1 MEPSLIV
8 QKYGGTS
15 VGSIERI
22 QAVAQRVAHT
32 VGRGHRVVVV
42 ASAMG
47 DETDRLVELA
57 EQILQGSPTTPAQLR
72 EWDMLLSTGEQV
84 SIALL
89 ALALQR
95 LGYPAVSLT
104 ATQVGIVTTR
114 DHGRARILH
123 IHTDRLWQHLERGE
137 VVVVAGFQ
145 GITSPAE
152 LEITTLGRGGSDT
165 TAVALAV
172 ALGAELCEIY
182 TDVPGIFTTDPRKV
196 PEARLLPEIT
206 ADEMLELASL
216 GAQVL
221 HPRSVEIARNY
232 GIKLRVRS
240 SLEPLQAGS
249 EGTLILSPPPR
260 PRPADSSIELG
271 RAVDTVELDRDQ
283 AKLVLVGVPDRPGI
297 AAQLF
302 QGIAAAGVNVDLI
315 LQSLQFSPLFA
326 SAEPNPVR
334 LGGTESWQQGSVLTQ
349 PTNDIAFTVS
359 RLQVAQAAAVAKQIG
374 QELKCAAVLVDE
386 AVAKVSIAG
395 VGMMGRPG
403 IAAEM
408 FRVLAEAG
416 INLQMIS
423 MSEIKVS
430 CVVADERAGEAAL
443 ALGEAFQVIPH
454 LHRVKAAPCG
464 DPLPSDHPV
473 RGVALDLKQ
482 SRLGLR
488 KVPDRPGT
496 AAHLFGG
503 LAAAGIIVDTIIQ
516 SQRGYHNGIPSTD
529 IAFTVPQDQARAA
542 EAVCRQVAEELQAA
556 GVETDHDIAKV
567 SIVGAGMET
576 YPGVAARLFKAL
588 ADAGINIEMIGTSEI
603 KVSCV
608 VRREQG
614 IRALQA
620 AHRAFALDRP

>member
-1 MEPSLIV
+1 MQAGLIV

-32 VGRGHRVVVV
+32 VEQGKRVVVV
-42 ASAMG
+42 VSAMG
-47 DETDRLVELA
+47 EETDRLVELG
-57 EQILQGSPTTPAQLR
+57 EQILQGSPTTPAQWR

-95 LGYPAVSLT
+95 LGYPALSLT
-104 ATQVGIVTTR
+104 AAQVGIVTTR

-145 GITSPAE
+145 GITSLTE

-182 TDVPGIFTTDPRKV
+182 TDVPGIFTADPRKV

-232 GIKLRVRS
+232 GVKLRVRS

-249 EGTLILSPPPR
+249 EGTLIVSPPARVRSP
-260 PRPADSSIELG
+260 DSSIELG
-271 RAVDTVELDRDQ
+271 RAVDTVELDGEQ

-302 QGIAAAGVNVDLI
+302 QEIAATGINVDLI
-315 LQSLQFSPLFA
+315 LQSLHL
-326 SAEPNPVR
+326 SAVE
-334 LGGTESWQQGSVLTQ
+334 GS

-359 RLQVAQAAAVAKQIG
+359 RAQAAQAAAVARKVG
-374 QELKCAAVLVDE
+374 QELGCREVLVDE

-430 CVVADERAGEAAL
+430 CVVAAERAGEAAL
-443 ALGEAFQVIPH
+443 ALGEAFQVIPQ
-454 LHRVKAAPCG
+454 LHRVKTAPCG
-464 DPLPSDHPV
+464 DPLLRNHPV

-496 AAHLFGG
+496 AAHLFGR
-503 LAAAGIIVDTIIQ
+503 LAEAGVIVDTIIQ
-516 SQRGYHNGIPSTD
+516 SQRSYHNGLPSND
-529 IAFTVPQDQARAA
+529 IAFTVPQEQARAA
-542 EAVCRQVAEELQAA
+542 EAVCWQVAEELQAA

-576 YPGVAARLFKAL
+576 YPGVAARFFAAL

-620 AHRAFALDRP
+620 VHRAFELDRP

>member
-1 MEPSLIV
+1 MQAGLIV

-32 VGRGHRVVVV
+32 VEQGKRVVVV
-42 ASAMG
+42 VSAMG
-47 DETDRLVELA
+47 EETDRLVELG
-57 EQILQGSPTTPAQLR
+57 EQILQGSPTTPAQWR

-95 LGYPAVSLT
+95 LGYPALSLT
-104 ATQVGIVTTR
+104 AAQVGIVTTR

-145 GITSPAE
+145 GITSLTE

-232 GIKLRVRS
+232 GVKLRVRS

-249 EGTLILSPPPR
+249 EGTLIVSPPARVRSP
-260 PRPADSSIELG
+260 DSSIELG
-271 RAVDTVELDRDQ
+271 RAVDTVELDGEQ

-302 QGIAAAGVNVDLI
+302 QEIAAAGINVDLI
-315 LQSLQFSPLFA
+315 LQSLHL
-326 SAEPNPVR
+326 SAAE
-334 LGGTESWQQGSVLTQ
+334 GS

-359 RLQVAQAAAVAKQIG
+359 RAQAAQAAAVARKVG
-374 QELKCAAVLVDE
+374 QELGCREVLVDE

-430 CVVADERAGEAAL
+430 CVVAAERAGEAAL
-443 ALGEAFQVIPH
+443 ALGEAFQVIPQ

-464 DPLPSDHPV
+464 DPLLRNHPV

-496 AAHLFGG
+496 AAHLFGR
-503 LAAAGIIVDTIIQ
+503 LADAGVIVDTIIQ
-516 SQRGYHNGIPSTD
+516 SQRSYHNGIPSND

-542 EAVCRQVAEELQAA
+542 EAVCCQVAEELQAA

-576 YPGVAARLFKAL
+576 YPGVAARFFAAL

-620 AHRAFALDRP
+620 VHRAFELDRP

>member
-1 MEPSLIV
+1 MQAGLIV

-32 VGRGHRVVVV
+32 VEQGKRVVVV
-42 ASAMG
+42 VSAMG
-47 DETDRLVELA
+47 EETDRLVELG
-57 EQILQGSPTTPAQLR
+57 EQILQGSPTTPAQWR

-95 LGYPAVSLT
+95 LGYPALSLT
-104 ATQVGIVTTR
+104 AAQVGIVTTR

-145 GITSPAE
+145 GITSLTE

-182 TDVPGIFTTDPRKV
+182 TDVPGIFTADPRKV

-232 GIKLRVRS
+232 GVKLRVRS

-249 EGTLILSPPPR
+249 EGTLIVSPPARVRSP
-260 PRPADSSIELG
+260 DSTIELG
-271 RAVDTVELDRDQ
+271 RAVDTVELDGEQ

-302 QGIAAAGVNVDLI
+302 QEIAAAGINVDLI
-315 LQSLQFSPLFA
+315 LQSLHL
-326 SAEPNPVR
+326 SAAE
-334 LGGTESWQQGSVLTQ
+334 GS

-359 RLQVAQAAAVAKQIG
+359 RAQAAQAAAVARKVG
-374 QELKCAAVLVDE
+374 QELGCREVLVDE

-430 CVVADERAGEAAL
+430 CVVAAERAGEAAL
-443 ALGEAFQVIPH
+443 ALGEAFQVIPQ

-464 DPLPSDHPV
+464 DPLLRNHPV

-496 AAHLFGG
+496 AAHLFGR
-503 LAAAGIIVDTIIQ
+503 LADAGVIVDTIIQ
-516 SQRGYHNGIPSTD
+516 SQRSYHNGLPSND

-542 EAVCRQVAEELQAA
+542 EAVCCQVAEELQAA

-576 YPGVAARLFKAL
+576 YPGVAARFFAAL

-620 AHRAFALDRP
+620 VHRAFELDRP

>member
-1 MEPSLIV
+1 MQAGLIV

-32 VGRGHRVVVV
+32 VEQGKRVVVV
-42 ASAMG
+42 VSAMG
-47 DETDRLVELA
+47 EETDRLVELG
-57 EQILQGSPTTPAQLR
+57 EQILQGSPTTPAQWR

-95 LGYPAVSLT
+95 LGYPALSLT
-104 ATQVGIVTTR
+104 AAQVGIVTTR

-145 GITSPAE
+145 GITSLTE

-182 TDVPGIFTTDPRKV
+182 TDVPGIFTADPRKV

-232 GIKLRVRS
+232 GVKLRVRS

-249 EGTLILSPPPR
+249 EGTLIVSPPARVRSP
-260 PRPADSSIELG
+260 DSSIELG
-271 RAVDTVELDRDQ
+271 RAVDTVELDGEQ

-302 QGIAAAGVNVDLI
+302 QEIAAAGINVDLI
-315 LQSLQFSPLFA
+315 LQSLHL
-326 SAEPNPVR
+326 SAAE
-334 LGGTESWQQGSVLTQ
+334 GS

-359 RLQVAQAAAVAKQIG
+359 RAQAAQAAAVARKVG
-374 QELKCAAVLVDE
+374 QELGCREVLVDE

-430 CVVADERAGEAAL
+430 CVVAAERAGEAAL
-443 ALGEAFQVIPH
+443 ALGEAFQVIPQ
-454 LHRVKAAPCG
+454 LHRVKAAPCR
-464 DPLPSDHPV
+464 DPLLRNHPV

-496 AAHLFGG
+496 AAHLFGR
-503 LAAAGIIVDTIIQ
+503 LADAGVIVDTIIQ
-516 SQRGYHNGIPSTD
+516 SQRSYHNGLPSND

-542 EAVCRQVAEELQAA
+542 EAVCCQVAEELQAA

-576 YPGVAARLFKAL
+576 YPGVAARFFAAL
-588 ADAGINIEMIGTSEI
+588 ADTGINIEMIGTSEI

-620 AHRAFALDRP
+620 VHRAFELDRP

>member
-1 MEPSLIV
+1 MQVGLIV

-32 VGRGHRVVVV
+32 VEQGKRVVVV
-42 ASAMG
+42 VSAMG
-47 DETDRLVELA
+47 EETDRLVELG
-57 EQILQGSPTTPAQLR
+57 EQILQGSPTTPAQWR

-95 LGYPAVSLT
+95 LGYPALSLT
-104 ATQVGIVTTR
+104 AAQVGIVTTR

-145 GITSPAE
+145 GITSLTE

-182 TDVPGIFTTDPRKV
+182 TDVPGIFTADPRKV

-232 GIKLRVRS
+232 GVKLRVRS

-249 EGTLILSPPPR
+249 EGTLIVSPPARVRSP
-260 PRPADSSIELG
+260 DSSIELG
-271 RAVDTVELDRDQ
+271 RAVDTVELDGEQ

-302 QGIAAAGVNVDLI
+302 QEIAAAGINVDLI
-315 LQSLQFSPLFA
+315 LQSLHL
-326 SAEPNPVR
+326 SAAE
-334 LGGTESWQQGSVLTQ
+334 GS

-359 RLQVAQAAAVAKQIG
+359 RAQAAQAAAVARKVG
-374 QELKCAAVLVDE
+374 QELGCREVLVDE

-430 CVVADERAGEAAL
+430 CVVAAERAGEAAL
-443 ALGEAFQVIPH
+443 ALGEAFQVIPQ

-464 DPLPSDHPV
+464 DPLLRNHPV

-496 AAHLFGG
+496 AAHLFGR
-503 LAAAGIIVDTIIQ
+503 LADAGVIVDTIIQ
-516 SQRGYHNGIPSTD
+516 SQRSYHNGLPSND

-542 EAVCRQVAEELQAA
+542 EAVCCQVAEELQAA

-576 YPGVAARLFKAL
+576 YPGVAARFFAAL

-620 AHRAFALDRP
+620 VHRAFELDRPL

>member
-1 MEPSLIV
+1 MQAGLIV

-32 VGRGHRVVVV
+32 VEQGKRVVVV
-42 ASAMG
+42 VSAMG
-47 DETDRLVELA
+47 EETDRLVELG
-57 EQILQGSPTTPAQLR
+57 EQILQGSPTTPAQWR

-95 LGYPAVSLT
+95 LGYPALSLT
-104 ATQVGIVTTR
+104 AAQVGIVTTR

-145 GITSPAE
+145 GITSLTE

-182 TDVPGIFTTDPRKV
+182 TDVPGIFTADPRKV

-232 GIKLRVRS
+232 GVKLRVRS

-249 EGTLILSPPPR
+249 EGTLIVSPPARVRSP
-260 PRPADSSIELG
+260 DSSIELG
-271 RAVDTVELDRDQ
+271 RAVDTVELDREQ

-302 QGIAAAGVNVDLI
+302 QEIAAAGINVDLI
-315 LQSLQFSPLFA
+315 LQSLHL
-326 SAEPNPVR
+326 SA
-334 LGGTESWQQGSVLTQ
+334 TEGS

-359 RLQVAQAAAVAKQIG
+359 RAQAAQAAAVARKVG
-374 QELKCAAVLVDE
+374 QELGCREVLVDE

-430 CVVADERAGEAAL
+430 CVVAAERAGEAAL
-443 ALGEAFQVIPH
+443 ALGEAFQVIPQ

-464 DPLPSDHPV
+464 DPLLRNHPV

-496 AAHLFGG
+496 AAHLFGR
-503 LAAAGIIVDTIIQ
+503 LADAGVIVDTIIQ
-516 SQRGYHNGIPSTD
+516 SQRSYHNGLPSND

-542 EAVCRQVAEELQAA
+542 EAVCCQVAEELQAA

-576 YPGVAARLFKAL
+576 YPGVAARFFAAL

-620 AHRAFALDRP
+620 VHRAFELDRP

>member
-1 MEPSLIV
+1 MQAGLIV

-32 VGRGHRVVVV
+32 VEQGKRVVVV
-42 ASAMG
+42 VSAMG
-47 DETDRLVELA
+47 EETDRLVELG
-57 EQILQGSPTTPAQLR
+57 EQILQGSPTTPAQWR

-95 LGYPAVSLT
+95 LGYPALSLT
-104 ATQVGIVTTR
+104 AAQVGIVTTR

-145 GITSPAE
+145 GITSLTE

-182 TDVPGIFTTDPRKV
+182 TDVPGIFTADPRKV

-232 GIKLRVRS
+232 GVKLRVRS

-249 EGTLILSPPPR
+249 EGTLIVSPPARVRSP
-260 PRPADSSIELG
+260 DSSIELG
-271 RAVDTVELDRDQ
+271 RAVDTVELDGEQ

-302 QGIAAAGVNVDLI
+302 QEIAAAGINVDLI
-315 LQSLQFSPLFA
+315 LQSLHL
-326 SAEPNPVR
+326 SAAE
-334 LGGTESWQQGSVLTQ
+334 GS

-359 RLQVAQAAAVAKQIG
+359 RAQAAQAAAVARKVG
-374 QELKCAAVLVDE
+374 QELGCREVLVDE

-430 CVVADERAGEAAL
+430 CVVAAERAGEAAL
-443 ALGEAFQVIPH
+443 ALGEAFQ
-454 LHRVKAAPCG
+454 G
-464 DPLPSDHPV
+464 S
-473 RGVALDLKQ
+473 
-482 SRLGLR
+482 GLS
-488 KVPDRPGT
+488 K
-496 AAHLFGG
+496 L
-503 LAAAGIIVDTIIQ
+503 
-516 SQRGYHNGIPSTD
+516 S
-529 IAFTVPQDQARAA
+529 TVPLNLTGPSLFWPPATGGSGGHWGRAW
-542 EAVCRQVAEELQAA
+542 
-556 GVETDHDIAKV
+556 
-567 SIVGAGMET
+567 
-576 YPGVAARLFKAL
+576 PGSPSWR
-588 ADAGINIEMIGTSEI
+588 G
-603 KVSCV
+603 
-608 VRREQG
+608 
-614 IRALQA
+614 
-620 AHRAFALDRP
+620 

>member
-1 MEPSLIV
+1 MQAGLIV

-32 VGRGHRVVVV
+32 VEQGKRVVVV
-42 ASAMG
+42 VSAMG
-47 DETDRLVELA
+47 EETDRLVELG
-57 EQILQGSPTTPAQLR
+57 EQILQGSPTTPAQWR

-95 LGYPAVSLT
+95 LGYPALSLT
-104 ATQVGIVTTR
+104 AAQVGIVTTR

-145 GITSPAE
+145 GITSLTE

-182 TDVPGIFTTDPRKV
+182 TDVPGIFTADPRKV

-232 GIKLRVRS
+232 GVKLRVRS

-249 EGTLILSPPPR
+249 EGTLIVSPPARVRSP
-260 PRPADSSIELG
+260 DSSIELG
-271 RAVDTVELDRDQ
+271 RAVDTVELDGEQ

-302 QGIAAAGVNVDLI
+302 QEIAAAGINVDLI
-315 LQSLQFSPLFA
+315 LQSLHL
-326 SAEPNPVR
+326 SAAE
-334 LGGTESWQQGSVLTQ
+334 GS

-359 RLQVAQAAAVAKQIG
+359 RAQAAQAAAVARKVG
-374 QELKCAAVLVDE
+374 QELGCREVLVDE

-430 CVVADERAGEAAL
+430 CVVAAERAGEAAL
-443 ALGEAFQVIPH
+443 ALGEAFQVIPQ

-464 DPLPSDHPV
+464 DPLLRNHPV

-496 AAHLFGG
+496 AAHLFGR
-503 LAAAGIIVDTIIQ
+503 LAEAGVIVDTIIQ
-516 SQRGYHNGIPSTD
+516 SQRSYHNGIPSND
-529 IAFTVPQDQARAA
+529 IAFTVPQEQARAA
-542 EAVCRQVAEELQAA
+542 EAVCWQVAEELQAA

-576 YPGVAARLFKAL
+576 YPGVAARFFAAL

-620 AHRAFALDRP
+620 VHRAFELDRP

>member
-1 MEPSLIV
+1 MERSLIV

-15 VGSIERI
+15 VGSVERI

-32 VGRGHRVVVV
+32 VKAGHRVVVV
-42 ASAMG
+42 VSAMG
-47 DETDRLVELA
+47 DETDRLVDLG

-84 SIALL
+84 SIALV

-95 LGYPAVSLT
+95 LGCPALSLT
-104 ATQVGIVTTR
+104 AAQVGIVTTR
-114 DHGRARILH
+114 DHSRARILH
-123 IHTDRLWQHLERGE
+123 IHTDRLWQHLEREE

-145 GITSPAE
+145 GITSLAE

-206 ADEMLELASL
+206 SDEMLELASL

-232 GIKLRVRS
+232 GVKLRVRS
-240 SLEPLQAGS
+240 SLEPLQAGC

-260 PRPADSSIELG
+260 PRAADSSIELG
-271 RAVDTVELDRDQ
+271 LAVDTVELDRDQ

-315 LQSLQFSPLFA
+315 LQSLQFTAAHA
-326 SAEPNPVR
+326 S
-334 LGGTESWQQGSVLTQ
+334 GTDSLPQGSVPQ

-359 RLQVAQAAAVAKQIG
+359 RSQVTEAAAVARRIG
-374 QELKCAAVLVDE
+374 QELQCAAVIVDE

-403 IAAEM
+403 IAAQM
-408 FRVLAEAG
+408 FQVLAEAG

-430 CVVADERAGEAAL
+430 CVVAAERAGDAAL
-443 ALGEAFQVIPH
+443 ALGESFQVIPH
-454 LHRVKAAPCG
+454 LHRAKMPAAPQ
-464 DPLPSDHPV
+464 DSHPV

-496 AAHLFGG
+496 AAHLFGR

-529 IAFTVPQDQARAA
+529 IAFTVPQDQAMAA

-556 GVETDHDIAKV
+556 GVDADHDIAKV
-567 SIVGAGMET
+567 SIVGAEMET
-576 YPGVAARLFKAL
+576 YPGVAARLFAAL
-588 ADAGINIEMIGTSEI
+588 AEAGINIEMIATSEI

-608 VRREQG
+608 VRRDRG
-614 IRALQA
+614 IPALQA
-620 AHRAFALDRP
+620 IHRAFRLDCP

>member
-1 MEPSLIV
+1 
-8 QKYGGTS
+8 
-15 VGSIERI
+15 
-22 QAVAQRVAHT
+22 
-32 VGRGHRVVVV
+32 
-42 ASAMG
+42 
-47 DETDRLVELA
+47 
-57 EQILQGSPTTPAQLR
+57 
-72 EWDMLLSTGEQV
+72 
-84 SIALL
+84 
-89 ALALQR
+89 
-95 LGYPAVSLT
+95 
-104 ATQVGIVTTR
+104 
-114 DHGRARILH
+114 
-123 IHTDRLWQHLERGE
+123 
-137 VVVVAGFQ
+137 
-145 GITSPAE
+145 
-152 LEITTLGRGGSDT
+152 
-165 TAVALAV
+165 
-172 ALGAELCEIY
+172 
-182 TDVPGIFTTDPRKV
+182 
-196 PEARLLPEIT
+196 LLPEIT

-232 GIKLRVRS
+232 GVKLRVRS

-249 EGTLILSPPPR
+249 EGTLIVSPPARVRSP
-260 PRPADSSIELG
+260 DSSIELG
-271 RAVDTVELDRDQ
+271 RAVDTVELDGEQ

-302 QGIAAAGVNVDLI
+302 QEIAAAGINVDLI
-315 LQSLQFSPLFA
+315 LQSLHL
-326 SAEPNPVR
+326 SAAE
-334 LGGTESWQQGSVLTQ
+334 GS

-359 RLQVAQAAAVAKQIG
+359 RAQAAQAAAVARKVG
-374 QELKCAAVLVDE
+374 QELGCREVLVDE

-430 CVVADERAGEAAL
+430 CVVAAERAGEAAL
-443 ALGEAFQVIPH
+443 ALGEAFQVIPQ

-464 DPLPSDHPV
+464 DPLLRNHPV

-496 AAHLFGG
+496 AAHLFGR
-503 LAAAGIIVDTIIQ
+503 LADAGVIVDTIIQ
-516 SQRGYHNGIPSTD
+516 SQRSYHNGLPSND

-542 EAVCRQVAEELQAA
+542 EAVCCQVAEELQAA

-576 YPGVAARLFKAL
+576 YPGVAARFFAAL

-620 AHRAFALDRP
+620 VHRAFELDRPL

>member
-1 MEPSLIV
+1 MQAGLIV

-32 VGRGHRVVVV
+32 VDRGQRVVVV
-42 ASAMG
+42 VSAMG
-47 DETDRLVELA
+47 DETDRLVELG
-57 EQILQGSPTTPAQLR
+57 EQILQGSPTTPAQWR

-104 ATQVGIVTTR
+104 AAQVGIVTTR

-232 GIKLRVRS
+232 GVKLRVRS

-249 EGTLILSPPPR
+249 EGTLILAPPPR

-271 RAVDTVELDRDQ
+271 QAVDTVELDRDQ

-302 QGIAAAGVNVDLI
+302 QEIAAAGINVDLI
-315 LQSLQFSPLFA
+315 LQSLHLSAAEGSPI
-326 SAEPNPVR
+326 
-334 LGGTESWQQGSVLTQ
+334 
-349 PTNDIAFTVS
+349 NDIAFTVS
-359 RLQVAQAAAVAKQIG
+359 RPQAAQAAAVARQVG
-374 QELKCAAVLVDE
+374 QELGCREVIVDE

-403 IAAEM
+403 IAAQM
-408 FRVLAEAG
+408 FQVLAEAG

-464 DPLPSDHPV
+464 DPRPSDHPV

-496 AAHLFGG
+496 AAHLFGR

-614 IRALQA
+614 VRALQA
-620 AHRAFALDRP
+620 AHRAFGLDRP

>member
-1 MEPSLIV
+1 MQAGLIV

-32 VGRGHRVVVV
+32 VEQGKRVVVV
-42 ASAMG
+42 VSAMG
-47 DETDRLVELA
+47 EETDRLVELG
-57 EQILQGSPTTPAQLR
+57 EQILQGSPTTPAQWR

-95 LGYPAVSLT
+95 LGYPALSLT
-104 ATQVGIVTTR
+104 AAQVGIVTTR

-145 GITSPAE
+145 GITSLTE

-232 GIKLRVRS
+232 GVKLRVRS

-249 EGTLILSPPPR
+249 EGTLIVSPPARVRSP
-260 PRPADSSIELG
+260 DSSIELG
-271 RAVDTVELDRDQ
+271 RAVDTVELDGEQ

-302 QGIAAAGVNVDLI
+302 QEIAAAGINVDLI
-315 LQSLQFSPLFA
+315 LQSLHL
-326 SAEPNPVR
+326 SAAE
-334 LGGTESWQQGSVLTQ
+334 GS

-359 RLQVAQAAAVAKQIG
+359 RAQAAQAAAVARKVG
-374 QELKCAAVLVDE
+374 QELGCREVLVDE

-430 CVVADERAGEAAL
+430 CVVAAERAGEAAL
-443 ALGEAFQVIPH
+443 ALGEAFQVIPQ

-464 DPLPSDHPV
+464 DPLLRNHPV

-496 AAHLFGG
+496 AAHLFGR
-503 LAAAGIIVDTIIQ
+503 LADAGVIVDTIIQ
-516 SQRGYHNGIPSTD
+516 SQRSYHNGLPSND

-542 EAVCRQVAEELQAA
+542 EAVCCQVAEELQAA

-576 YPGVAARLFKAL
+576 YPGVAARFFAAL

-620 AHRAFALDRP
+620 VHRAFELDRP

>member
-1 MEPSLIV
+1 MQAGLIV

-32 VGRGHRVVVV
+32 VEQGKRVVVV
-42 ASAMG
+42 VSAMG
-47 DETDRLVELA
+47 EETDRLVELG
-57 EQILQGSPTTPAQLR
+57 EQILQGSPTTPAQWR

-95 LGYPAVSLT
+95 LGYPALSLT
-104 ATQVGIVTTR
+104 AAQVGIVTTR

-145 GITSPAE
+145 GITSLAE

-182 TDVPGIFTTDPRKV
+182 TDVPGIFTADPRKV

-232 GIKLRVRS
+232 GVKLRVRS

-249 EGTLILSPPPR
+249 EGTLIVSPPARVRSP
-260 PRPADSSIELG
+260 DSSIELG
-271 RAVDTVELDRDQ
+271 RAVDTVELDGEQ

-302 QGIAAAGVNVDLI
+302 QEIAAAGINVDLI
-315 LQSLQFSPLFA
+315 LQSLHL
-326 SAEPNPVR
+326 SAVE
-334 LGGTESWQQGSVLTQ
+334 GS

-359 RLQVAQAAAVAKQIG
+359 RAQAAQAAAVARKVG
-374 QELKCAAVLVDE
+374 QELGCREVLVDE

-430 CVVADERAGEAAL
+430 CVVAAERAGEAAL
-443 ALGEAFQVIPH
+443 ALGEAFQVIPQ

-464 DPLPSDHPV
+464 DPLLRNHPV

-496 AAHLFGG
+496 AAHLFGR
-503 LAAAGIIVDTIIQ
+503 LAEAGVIVDTIIQ
-516 SQRGYHNGIPSTD
+516 SQRSYHNGLPSND
-529 IAFTVPQDQARAA
+529 IAFTVPQEQARAA
-542 EAVCRQVAEELQAA
+542 EAVCWQVAEELQAA

-576 YPGVAARLFKAL
+576 YPGVAARFFAAL

-620 AHRAFALDRP
+620 VHRAFELDRP

>member
-1 MEPSLIV
+1 MERSLIV

-15 VGSIERI
+15 VGSVERI

-32 VGRGHRVVVV
+32 VERGHRVVVV
-42 ASAMG
+42 VSAMG
-47 DETDRLVELA
+47 DETDRLVDLG

-84 SIALL
+84 SIALV

-95 LGYPAVSLT
+95 LGCPALSMT
-104 ATQVGIVTTR
+104 AAQVGIVTTR
-114 DHGRARILH
+114 DHSRARILH

-145 GITSPAE
+145 GITSLAE

-206 ADEMLELASL
+206 SDEMLELASL

-232 GIKLRVRS
+232 GVKLRVRS

-260 PRPADSSIELG
+260 PRVADSSIELG
-271 RAVDTVELDRDQ
+271 LAVDTVELDRDQ

-315 LQSLQFSPLFA
+315 LQSLQFTAAPA
-326 SAEPNPVR
+326 
-334 LGGTESWQQGSVLTQ
+334 GGTESLPQ

-359 RLQVAQAAAVAKQIG
+359 RSQVAEAAAVARQIG
-374 QELKCAAVLVDE
+374 QELKCAAVIVDE

-403 IAAEM
+403 IAAHM
-408 FRVLAEAG
+408 FQVLAEAG

-423 MSEIKVS
+423 MSEIRVS
-430 CVVADERAGEAAL
+430 CVVAAERAGDAAL
-443 ALGEAFQVIPH
+443 ALGESFQVIPH
-454 LHRVKAAPCG
+454 LHRAKMLTAPQ
-464 DPLPSDHPV
+464 DSHPV

-482 SRLGLR
+482 SRLGIR

-496 AAHLFGG
+496 AAHLFGR

-529 IAFTVPQDQARAA
+529 IAFTVPQDQAMAA
-542 EAVCRQVAEELQAA
+542 EAICRQVAEELQAA
-556 GVETDHDIAKV
+556 GVDADHDIAKV
-567 SIVGAGMET
+567 SIVGADMET
-576 YPGVAARLFKAL
+576 YPGVAARLFTAL
-588 ADAGINIEMIGTSEI
+588 AEAGINIEMIATSEI

-608 VRREQG
+608 VRRDRG
-614 IRALQA
+614 IPALQA
-620 AHRAFALDRP
+620 IHRAFRLDCP

>member
-1 MEPSLIV
+1 MKPSLIV

-22 QAVAQRVAHT
+22 RTVAKRVAHT
-32 VGRGHRVVVV
+32 VEQGHRVVVV
-42 ASAMG
+42 VSAMG
-47 DETDRLVELA
+47 DQTDRLVELA
-57 EQILQGSPTTPAQLR
+57 EQILAGSPTTPSQQR

-89 ALALQR
+89 ALALQQ
-95 LGYPAVSLT
+95 LGCPALSMT
-104 ATQVGIVTTR
+104 AAQVGILTTR
-114 DHGRARILH
+114 DHTRARILE
-123 IHTDRLWQHLERGE
+123 IHTERLQHHLERGE

-145 GITSPAE
+145 GVTSPTE

-172 ALGAELCEIY
+172 ALQAQLCEIY

-206 ADEMLELASL
+206 SAEMLELASL

-232 GIKLRVRS
+232 GVNLRVRS
-240 SLEPLQAGS
+240 SLQPFQGEEANL
-249 EGTLILSPPPR
+249 GTLIVSPPPR
-260 PRPADSSIELG
+260 SGVRSGGMEMGL
-271 RAVDTVELDRDQ
+271 AVDTVQLDRDQ

-302 QGIAAAGVNVDLI
+302 QGIAAAAVNVDLI
-315 LQSLQFSPLFA
+315 LQSLQFSPEDA
-326 SAEPNPVR
+326 S
-334 LGGTESWQQGSVLTQ
+334 LSTQ

-359 RLQVAQAAAVAKQIG
+359 RSQVREAAAVAQRIG
-374 QELKCAAVLVDE
+374 QELGCEAVMVDE

-395 VGMMGRPG
+395 VGMIGRPG
-403 IAAEM
+403 IAAQM
-408 FRVLAEAG
+408 FQVLAEAG

-423 MSEIKVS
+423 MSEMKVS
-430 CVVADERAGEAAL
+430 CVVAAERASDAAL
-443 ALGEAFQVIPH
+443 ALGESFQVIPH
-454 LHRVKAAPCG
+454 LHRGELLSAG
-464 DPLPSDHPV
+464 DPGTLQDPPSHSQPV
-473 RGVALDLKQ
+473 RGIALDLKQ
-482 SRLGLR
+482 SRLGIR

-496 AAHLFGG
+496 AAYLFGQ

-516 SQRGYHNGIPSTD
+516 SQRGYHNGIPSND
-529 IAFTVPQDQARAA
+529 IAFTVPQDQAGAA
-542 EAVCRQVAEELQAA
+542 EAVCQQVARDLQAS
-556 GVETDHDIAKV
+556 GVDIDHEIAKV
-567 SIVGAGMET
+567 SIVGAEMEAH
-576 YPGVAARLFKAL
+576 PGVAAHLFATL
-588 ADAGINIEMIGTSEI
+588 AAAGINIEMIATSEI

-614 IRALQA
+614 ILALQA
-620 AHRAFALDRP
+620 IHRAFELDKP

>member
-1 MEPSLIV
+1 MQAGLIV

-32 VGRGHRVVVV
+32 VEQGKRVVVV
-42 ASAMG
+42 VSAMG
-47 DETDRLVELA
+47 EETDRLVELG
-57 EQILQGSPTTPAQLR
+57 EQILQGSPTTPAQWR

-95 LGYPAVSLT
+95 LGYPALSLT
-104 ATQVGIVTTR
+104 AAQVGIVTTR

-145 GITSPAE
+145 GITSLTE

-182 TDVPGIFTTDPRKV
+182 TDVPGIFTADPRKV

-232 GIKLRVRS
+232 GVKLRVRS

-249 EGTLILSPPPR
+249 EGTLIVSPPARVRSP
-260 PRPADSSIELG
+260 DSSIELG
-271 RAVDTVELDRDQ
+271 RAVDTVELDGEQ

-302 QGIAAAGVNVDLI
+302 QEIAAAGINVDLI
-315 LQSLQFSPLFA
+315 LQSLHL
-326 SAEPNPVR
+326 SAAE
-334 LGGTESWQQGSVLTQ
+334 GS

-359 RLQVAQAAAVAKQIG
+359 RAQAAQAAAVACKVG
-374 QELKCAAVLVDE
+374 QELGCREVLVDE

-430 CVVADERAGEAAL
+430 CVVAAERAGEAAL
-443 ALGEAFQVIPH
+443 ALGEAFQVIPQ

-464 DPLPSDHPV
+464 DPLLRNHPV

-496 AAHLFGG
+496 AAHLFGR
-503 LAAAGIIVDTIIQ
+503 LAEAGVIVDTIIQ
-516 SQRGYHNGIPSTD
+516 SQRSYHNGIPSND
-529 IAFTVPQDQARAA
+529 IAFTVPQEQARAA
-542 EAVCRQVAEELQAA
+542 EAVCWQVAEELQAA

-576 YPGVAARLFKAL
+576 YPGVAARFFAAL

-620 AHRAFALDRP
+620 VHRAFELDRP

>member
-1 MEPSLIV
+1 MQAGLIV

-32 VGRGHRVVVV
+32 VEQGKRVVVV
-42 ASAMG
+42 VSAMG
-47 DETDRLVELA
+47 EETDRLVELG
-57 EQILQGSPTTPAQLR
+57 EQILQGSPTTPAQWR

-95 LGYPAVSLT
+95 LGYPALSLT
-104 ATQVGIVTTR
+104 AAQVGIVTTR

-145 GITSPAE
+145 GITSLTE

-232 GIKLRVRS
+232 GVKLRVRS

-249 EGTLILSPPPR
+249 EGTLIVSPPARVRSP
-260 PRPADSSIELG
+260 DSSIELG
-271 RAVDTVELDRDQ
+271 RAVDTVELDGEQ

-302 QGIAAAGVNVDLI
+302 QEIAAAGINVDLI
-315 LQSLQFSPLFA
+315 LQSLHL
-326 SAEPNPVR
+326 SAAE
-334 LGGTESWQQGSVLTQ
+334 GS

-359 RLQVAQAAAVAKQIG
+359 RAQAAQAAAVARKVG
-374 QELKCAAVLVDE
+374 QELGCREVLVDE

-430 CVVADERAGEAAL
+430 CVVAAERAGEAAL
-443 ALGEAFQVIPH
+443 ALGEAFQVIPQ

-464 DPLPSDHPV
+464 DSLLRNHPV

-496 AAHLFGG
+496 AAHLFGR
-503 LAAAGIIVDTIIQ
+503 LAEAGVIVDTIIQ
-516 SQRGYHNGIPSTD
+516 SQRSYHNGIPSND
-529 IAFTVPQDQARAA
+529 IAFTVPQEQARAA
-542 EAVCRQVAEELQAA
+542 EAVCWQVAEELQAA

-576 YPGVAARLFKAL
+576 YPGVAARFFAAL

-620 AHRAFALDRP
+620 VHRAFELDRP

>member
-1 MEPSLIV
+1 MQAGLIV

-32 VGRGHRVVVV
+32 VEQGKRVVVV
-42 ASAMG
+42 VSAMG
-47 DETDRLVELA
+47 EETDRLVELG
-57 EQILQGSPTTPAQLR
+57 EQILQGSPTTPAQWR

-95 LGYPAVSLT
+95 LGYPALSLT
-104 ATQVGIVTTR
+104 AAQVGIVTTR

-145 GITSPAE
+145 GITSLTE

-232 GIKLRVRS
+232 GVKLRVRS

-249 EGTLILSPPPR
+249 EGTLIVSPPARVRSP
-260 PRPADSSIELG
+260 DSSIELG
-271 RAVDTVELDRDQ
+271 RAVDTVELDGEQ

-302 QGIAAAGVNVDLI
+302 QEIAAAGINVDLI
-315 LQSLQFSPLFA
+315 LQSLHL
-326 SAEPNPVR
+326 SAVE
-334 LGGTESWQQGSVLTQ
+334 GS

-359 RLQVAQAAAVAKQIG
+359 RAQAAQAAAVARKVG
-374 QELKCAAVLVDE
+374 QELGCREVLVDE

-430 CVVADERAGEAAL
+430 CVVAAERAGEAAL
-443 ALGEAFQVIPH
+443 ALGEAFQVIPQ
-454 LHRVKAAPCG
+454 LHRVKAAPCR
-464 DPLPSDHPV
+464 DPLLRNHPV

-496 AAHLFGG
+496 AAHLFGR
-503 LAAAGIIVDTIIQ
+503 LADAGVIVDTIIQ
-516 SQRGYHNGIPSTD
+516 SQRSYHNGLPSND

-542 EAVCRQVAEELQAA
+542 EAVCCQVAEELQAA

-576 YPGVAARLFKAL
+576 YPGVAARFFAAL

-620 AHRAFALDRP
+620 VHRAFELDRP

>member
-1 MEPSLIV
+1 MQAGLIV

-32 VGRGHRVVVV
+32 VEQGKRVVVV
-42 ASAMG
+42 VSAMG
-47 DETDRLVELA
+47 EETDRLVELG
-57 EQILQGSPTTPAQLR
+57 EQILQGSPTTPAQWR

-95 LGYPAVSLT
+95 LGYPALSLT
-104 ATQVGIVTTR
+104 AAQVGIVTTR

-145 GITSPAE
+145 GITSLTE

-182 TDVPGIFTTDPRKV
+182 TDVPGIFTADPRKV

-232 GIKLRVRS
+232 GVKLRVRS

-249 EGTLILSPPPR
+249 EGTLIVSPPARVRSP
-260 PRPADSSIELG
+260 DSSIELG
-271 RAVDTVELDRDQ
+271 RAVDTVELDGEQ

-302 QGIAAAGVNVDLI
+302 QEIAAAGINVDLI
-315 LQSLQFSPLFA
+315 LQSLHL
-326 SAEPNPVR
+326 SAAE
-334 LGGTESWQQGSVLTQ
+334 GS

-359 RLQVAQAAAVAKQIG
+359 RAQAAQAAAVARKVG
-374 QELKCAAVLVDE
+374 QELGCREVLVDE

-430 CVVADERAGEAAL
+430 CVVAAERAGEAAL
-443 ALGEAFQVIPH
+443 ALGEAFQVIPQ

-464 DPLPSDHPV
+464 DPLLRNHPV

-496 AAHLFGG
+496 AAHLFGR
-503 LAAAGIIVDTIIQ
+503 LADAGVIVDTIIQ
-516 SQRGYHNGIPSTD
+516 SQRSYHNGLPSND

-542 EAVCRQVAEELQAA
+542 EAVCCQVAEELQAA

-576 YPGVAARLFKAL
+576 YPGVAARFFAAL

-620 AHRAFALDRP
+620 VHRAFELDRP

>member
-1 MEPSLIV
+1 MQAGLIV

-32 VGRGHRVVVV
+32 VEQGKRVVVV
-42 ASAMG
+42 VSAMG
-47 DETDRLVELA
+47 EETDRLVELG
-57 EQILQGSPTTPAQLR
+57 EQILQGSPTTPAQWR

-95 LGYPAVSLT
+95 LGYPALSLT
-104 ATQVGIVTTR
+104 AAQVGIVTTR

-145 GITSPAE
+145 GITSLTE

-182 TDVPGIFTTDPRKV
+182 TDVPGIFTADPRKV

-232 GIKLRVRS
+232 GVKLRVRS

-249 EGTLILSPPPR
+249 EGTLIVSPPARVRSP
-260 PRPADSSIELG
+260 DSSIELG
-271 RAVDTVELDRDQ
+271 RAVDTVELDGEQ

-302 QGIAAAGVNVDLI
+302 QEIAAAGINVDLI
-315 LQSLQFSPLFA
+315 LQSLHL
-326 SAEPNPVR
+326 SA
-334 LGGTESWQQGSVLTQ
+334 TEGS

-359 RLQVAQAAAVAKQIG
+359 RAQAAQAAAVARKVG
-374 QELKCAAVLVDE
+374 QELGCREVLVDE

-430 CVVADERAGEAAL
+430 CVVAAERAGEAAL
-443 ALGEAFQVIPH
+443 ALGEAFQVIPQ

-464 DPLPSDHPV
+464 DPLLRNHPV

-496 AAHLFGG
+496 AAHLFGR
-503 LAAAGIIVDTIIQ
+503 LADAGVIVDTIIQ
-516 SQRGYHNGIPSTD
+516 SQRSYHNGLPSND

-542 EAVCRQVAEELQAA
+542 EAVCCQVAEELQAA

-576 YPGVAARLFKAL
+576 YPGVAARFFAAL

-620 AHRAFALDRP
+620 VHRAFELDRP

>member
-1 MEPSLIV
+1 MQAGLIV

-32 VGRGHRVVVV
+32 VEQGKRVVVV
-42 ASAMG
+42 VSAMG
-47 DETDRLVELA
+47 EETDRLVELG
-57 EQILQGSPTTPAQLR
+57 EQILQGSPTTPAQWR

-95 LGYPAVSLT
+95 LGYPALSLT
-104 ATQVGIVTTR
+104 AAQVGIVTTR

-145 GITSPAE
+145 GITSLTE

-182 TDVPGIFTTDPRKV
+182 TDVPGIFTADPRKV

-232 GIKLRVRS
+232 GVKLRVRS

-249 EGTLILSPPPR
+249 EGTLMVSPPARVRSP
-260 PRPADSSIELG
+260 DSSIELG
-271 RAVDTVELDRDQ
+271 RAVDTVELDGEQ

-302 QGIAAAGVNVDLI
+302 QEIAAAGINVDLI
-315 LQSLQFSPLFA
+315 LQSLHL
-326 SAEPNPVR
+326 SAAE
-334 LGGTESWQQGSVLTQ
+334 GS

-359 RLQVAQAAAVAKQIG
+359 RAQAAQAAAVARKVG
-374 QELKCAAVLVDE
+374 QELGCREVLVDE

-430 CVVADERAGEAAL
+430 CVVAAERAGEAAL
-443 ALGEAFQVIPH
+443 ALGEAFQVIPQ

-464 DPLPSDHPV
+464 DPLLRNHPV

-496 AAHLFGG
+496 AAHLFGR
-503 LAAAGIIVDTIIQ
+503 LADAGVIVDTIIQ
-516 SQRGYHNGIPSTD
+516 SQRSYHNGLPSND
-529 IAFTVPQDQARAA
+529 LAFTVPQDQARAA
-542 EAVCRQVAEELQAA
+542 EAVCCQVAEELQAA

-576 YPGVAARLFKAL
+576 YPGVAARFFAAL

-620 AHRAFALDRP
+620 VHRAFELDQP

>member
-1 MEPSLIV
+1 MQAGLIV

-32 VGRGHRVVVV
+32 VEQGKRVVVV
-42 ASAMG
+42 VSAMG
-47 DETDRLVELA
+47 EETDRLVELG
-57 EQILQGSPTTPAQLR
+57 EQILQGSPTTPAQWR

-95 LGYPAVSLT
+95 LGYPALSLT
-104 ATQVGIVTTR
+104 AAQVGIVTTR

-145 GITSPAE
+145 GITSLTE

-232 GIKLRVRS
+232 GVKLRVRS

-249 EGTLILSPPPR
+249 EGTLIVSPPARVRSP
-260 PRPADSSIELG
+260 DSSIELG
-271 RAVDTVELDRDQ
+271 RAVDTVELDGEQ

-302 QGIAAAGVNVDLI
+302 QEIAAAGINVDLI
-315 LQSLQFSPLFA
+315 LQSLHL
-326 SAEPNPVR
+326 SAAE
-334 LGGTESWQQGSVLTQ
+334 GS

-359 RLQVAQAAAVAKQIG
+359 RAQAAQAAAVARKVG
-374 QELKCAAVLVDE
+374 QELGCREVLVDE

-430 CVVADERAGEAAL
+430 CVVAAERAGEAAL
-443 ALGEAFQVIPH
+443 ALGEAFQVIPQ

-464 DPLPSDHPV
+464 DSLLRNHPV

-496 AAHLFGG
+496 AAHLFGR
-503 LAAAGIIVDTIIQ
+503 LADAGVIVDTIIQ
-516 SQRGYHNGIPSTD
+516 SQRSYHNGIPSND
-529 IAFTVPQDQARAA
+529 IAFTVPQEQARAA
-542 EAVCRQVAEELQAA
+542 EAVCWQVAEELQAA

-576 YPGVAARLFKAL
+576 YPGVAARFFAAL

-620 AHRAFALDRP
+620 VHRAFELDRP

>member
-1 MEPSLIV
+1 MQAGLIV

-32 VGRGHRVVVV
+32 VEQGKRVVVV
-42 ASAMG
+42 VSAMG
-47 DETDRLVELA
+47 EETDRLVELG
-57 EQILQGSPTTPAQLR
+57 EQILQGSPTTPAQWR

-95 LGYPAVSLT
+95 LGYPALSLT
-104 ATQVGIVTTR
+104 AAQVGIVTTR

-145 GITSPAE
+145 GITSLAE

-232 GIKLRVRS
+232 GVKLRVRS

-249 EGTLILSPPPR
+249 EGTLIVSPPARVRSP
-260 PRPADSSIELG
+260 DSSIELG
-271 RAVDTVELDRDQ
+271 RAVDTVELDGEQ

-302 QGIAAAGVNVDLI
+302 QEIAAAGINVDLI
-315 LQSLQFSPLFA
+315 LQSLHL
-326 SAEPNPVR
+326 SAVE
-334 LGGTESWQQGSVLTQ
+334 GS

-359 RLQVAQAAAVAKQIG
+359 RAQAAQAAAVARKVG
-374 QELKCAAVLVDE
+374 QELGCREVLVDE

-430 CVVADERAGEAAL
+430 CVVAAERAGEAAL
-443 ALGEAFQVIPH
+443 ALGEAFQVIPQ
-454 LHRVKAAPCG
+454 LHRVKTAPCG
-464 DPLPSDHPV
+464 DPLLRHHPV

-496 AAHLFGG
+496 AAHLFGR
-503 LAAAGIIVDTIIQ
+503 LAEAGVIVDTIIQ
-516 SQRGYHNGIPSTD
+516 SQRSYHNGLPSND
-529 IAFTVPQDQARAA
+529 IAFTVPQEQARAA
-542 EAVCRQVAEELQAA
+542 EAVCWQVAEELQAA

-576 YPGVAARLFKAL
+576 YPGVAARFFAAL

-620 AHRAFALDRP
+620 VHRAFELDRP

>member
-1 MEPSLIV
+1 MQAGLIV

-32 VGRGHRVVVV
+32 VEQGKRVVVV
-42 ASAMG
+42 VSAMG
-47 DETDRLVELA
+47 EETDRLVELG
-57 EQILQGSPTTPAQLR
+57 EQILQGSPTTPAQWR

-95 LGYPAVSLT
+95 LGYPALSLT
-104 ATQVGIVTTR
+104 AAQVGIVTTR

-145 GITSPAE
+145 GITSLTE
-152 LEITTLGRGGSDT
+152 LKITTLGRGGSDT

-182 TDVPGIFTTDPRKV
+182 TDVPGIFTADPRKV

-232 GIKLRVRS
+232 GVKLRVRS

-249 EGTLILSPPPR
+249 EGTLIVSPPARVRSP
-260 PRPADSSIELG
+260 DSSIELG
-271 RAVDTVELDRDQ
+271 RAVDTVELDGEQ

-302 QGIAAAGVNVDLI
+302 QEIAAAGINVDLI
-315 LQSLQFSPLFA
+315 LQSLHL
-326 SAEPNPVR
+326 SAAE
-334 LGGTESWQQGSVLTQ
+334 GS

-359 RLQVAQAAAVAKQIG
+359 RAQAAQAAAVARKVG
-374 QELKCAAVLVDE
+374 QELGCREVLVDE

-430 CVVADERAGEAAL
+430 CVVAAERAGEAAL
-443 ALGEAFQVIPH
+443 ALGEAFQVIPQ

-464 DPLPSDHPV
+464 DPLLRNHPV

-496 AAHLFGG
+496 AAHLFGR
-503 LAAAGIIVDTIIQ
+503 LAEAGVIVDTIIQ
-516 SQRGYHNGIPSTD
+516 SQRSYHNGLPSND

-542 EAVCRQVAEELQAA
+542 EAVCCQVAEELQAA

-576 YPGVAARLFKAL
+576 YPGVAARFFAAL

-620 AHRAFALDRP
+620 VHRAFELDRPL

>member
-1 MEPSLIV
+1 MQAGLIV

-32 VGRGHRVVVV
+32 VEQGKRVVVV
-42 ASAMG
+42 VSAMG
-47 DETDRLVELA
+47 EETDRLVELG
-57 EQILQGSPTTPAQLR
+57 EQILQGSPTTPAQWR

-95 LGYPAVSLT
+95 LGYPALSLT
-104 ATQVGIVTTR
+104 AAQVGIVTTR

-145 GITSPAE
+145 GITSLTE

-182 TDVPGIFTTDPRKV
+182 TDVPGIFTADPRKV

-232 GIKLRVRS
+232 GVKLRVRS

-249 EGTLILSPPPR
+249 EGTLIVSPPARVRSP
-260 PRPADSSIELG
+260 DSSIELG
-271 RAVDTVELDRDQ
+271 RAVDTVELDGEQ

-302 QGIAAAGVNVDLI
+302 QEIAAAGINVDLI
-315 LQSLQFSPLFA
+315 LQSLHL
-326 SAEPNPVR
+326 SAAE
-334 LGGTESWQQGSVLTQ
+334 GS

-359 RLQVAQAAAVAKQIG
+359 RAQAAQAAAVARKVG
-374 QELKCAAVLVDE
+374 QELGCREVLVDE

-430 CVVADERAGEAAL
+430 CVVAAERAGEAAL
-443 ALGEAFQVIPH
+443 ALGEAFQVIPQ

-464 DPLPSDHPV
+464 DSLLRNHPV

-496 AAHLFGG
+496 AAHLFGR
-503 LAAAGIIVDTIIQ
+503 LAEAGVIVDTIIQ
-516 SQRGYHNGIPSTD
+516 SQRSYHNGIPSND
-529 IAFTVPQDQARAA
+529 IAFTVPQEQARAA
-542 EAVCRQVAEELQAA
+542 EAVCWQVAEELQAA

-576 YPGVAARLFKAL
+576 YPGVAARFFAAL

-620 AHRAFALDRP
+620 VHRAFELDRP

>member
-1 MEPSLIV
+1 MQAGLIV

-32 VGRGHRVVVV
+32 VEQGKRVVVV
-42 ASAMG
+42 VSAMG
-47 DETDRLVELA
+47 EETDRLVELG
-57 EQILQGSPTTPAQLR
+57 EQILQGSPTTPAQWR

-95 LGYPAVSLT
+95 LGYPALSLT
-104 ATQVGIVTTR
+104 AAQVGIVTTR

-145 GITSPAE
+145 GITSLTE

-182 TDVPGIFTTDPRKV
+182 TDVPGIFTADPRKV

-232 GIKLRVRS
+232 GVKLRVRS

-249 EGTLILSPPPR
+249 EGTLIVSPPARVRSP
-260 PRPADSSIELG
+260 DSSIELG
-271 RAVDTVELDRDQ
+271 RAVDTVELDGEQ

-302 QGIAAAGVNVDLI
+302 QEIAAAGINVDLI
-315 LQSLQFSPLFA
+315 LQSLHL
-326 SAEPNPVR
+326 SAAE
-334 LGGTESWQQGSVLTQ
+334 GS

-359 RLQVAQAAAVAKQIG
+359 RAQAAQAAAVARKVG
-374 QELKCAAVLVDE
+374 QELGCREVLVDE

-430 CVVADERAGEAAL
+430 CVVAAKRAGEAAL
-443 ALGEAFQVIPH
+443 ALGEAFQVIPQ

-464 DPLPSDHPV
+464 DPLLRNHPV

-496 AAHLFGG
+496 AAHLFGR
-503 LAAAGIIVDTIIQ
+503 LADAGVIVDTIIQ
-516 SQRGYHNGIPSTD
+516 SQRSYHNGLPSND

-542 EAVCRQVAEELQAA
+542 EAVCCQVAEELQAA

-576 YPGVAARLFKAL
+576 YPGVAARFFAAL

-620 AHRAFALDRP
+620 VHRAFELDRP

>member
-1 MEPSLIV
+1 MQAGLIV

-32 VGRGHRVVVV
+32 VEQGKRVVVV
-42 ASAMG
+42 VSAMG
-47 DETDRLVELA
+47 EETDRLVELG
-57 EQILQGSPTTPAQLR
+57 EQILQGSPTTPAQWR

-95 LGYPAVSLT
+95 LGYPALSLT
-104 ATQVGIVTTR
+104 AAQVGIVTTR

-145 GITSPAE
+145 GITSLTE

-182 TDVPGIFTTDPRKV
+182 TDVPGIFTADPRKV

-232 GIKLRVRS
+232 GVKLRVRS

-249 EGTLILSPPPR
+249 EGTLIVSPPARVRSP
-260 PRPADSSIELG
+260 DSSIELG
-271 RAVDTVELDRDQ
+271 RAVDTVELDGEQ

-302 QGIAAAGVNVDLI
+302 QEIAAAGINVDLI
-315 LQSLQFSPLFA
+315 LQSLHL
-326 SAEPNPVR
+326 SAAE
-334 LGGTESWQQGSVLTQ
+334 GS

-359 RLQVAQAAAVAKQIG
+359 RAQAAQAAAVARKVG
-374 QELKCAAVLVDE
+374 QELGGREVLVDE

-430 CVVADERAGEAAL
+430 CVVAAERAGEAAL
-443 ALGEAFQVIPH
+443 ALGEAFQVIPQ

-464 DPLPSDHPV
+464 DPLLRNHPV

-496 AAHLFGG
+496 AAHLFGR
-503 LAAAGIIVDTIIQ
+503 LADAGVIVDTIIQ
-516 SQRGYHNGIPSTD
+516 SQRSYHNGLPSND

-542 EAVCRQVAEELQAA
+542 EAVCCQVAEELQAA

-576 YPGVAARLFKAL
+576 YPGVAARFFAAL

-620 AHRAFALDRP
+620 VHRAFELNRPL

>member
-1 MEPSLIV
+1 MQAGLIV

-32 VGRGHRVVVV
+32 VEQGKRVVVV
-42 ASAMG
+42 VSAMG
-47 DETDRLVELA
+47 EETDRLVELG
-57 EQILQGSPTTPAQLR
+57 EQILQGSPTTPAQWR

-95 LGYPAVSLT
+95 LGYPALSLT
-104 ATQVGIVTTR
+104 AAQVGIVTTR

-145 GITSPAE
+145 GITSLTE

-182 TDVPGIFTTDPRKV
+182 TDVPGIFTADPRKV

-232 GIKLRVRS
+232 GVKLRVRS

-249 EGTLILSPPPR
+249 EGTLIVSPPARVRSP
-260 PRPADSSIELG
+260 DSSIELG
-271 RAVDTVELDRDQ
+271 RAVDTVELDGEQ

-302 QGIAAAGVNVDLI
+302 QEIAAAGINVDLI
-315 LQSLQFSPLFA
+315 LQSLHL
-326 SAEPNPVR
+326 SAAE
-334 LGGTESWQQGSVLTQ
+334 GS

-359 RLQVAQAAAVAKQIG
+359 RAQAAQAAAVARKVG
-374 QELKCAAVLVDE
+374 QELGCREVLVDE

-430 CVVADERAGEAAL
+430 CVVAAERAGEAAL
-443 ALGEAFQVIPH
+443 ALGEAFQVIPQ

-464 DPLPSDHPV
+464 DPLLRNHPV

-496 AAHLFGG
+496 AAHLFGR
-503 LAAAGIIVDTIIQ
+503 LAEAGVIVDTIIQ
-516 SQRGYHNGIPSTD
+516 SQRSYHNGLPSND

-542 EAVCRQVAEELQAA
+542 EAVCCQVAEELQAA

-576 YPGVAARLFKAL
+576 YPGVAARFFAAL

-620 AHRAFALDRP
+620 VHRAFELDRP

>member
-1 MEPSLIV
+1 MQAGLIV

-32 VGRGHRVVVV
+32 VEQGKRVVVV
-42 ASAMG
+42 VSAMG
-47 DETDRLVELA
+47 EETDRLVELG
-57 EQILQGSPTTPAQLR
+57 EQILQGSPTTPAQWR

-95 LGYPAVSLT
+95 LGYPALSLT
-104 ATQVGIVTTR
+104 AAQVGIVTTR

-145 GITSPAE
+145 GITSLTE

-182 TDVPGIFTTDPRKV
+182 TDVPGIFTADPRKV

-232 GIKLRVRS
+232 GVKLRVRS

-249 EGTLILSPPPR
+249 EGTLIVSPPARVRSP
-260 PRPADSSIELG
+260 DSSIELG
-271 RAVDTVELDRDQ
+271 RAVDTVELDGEQ

-302 QGIAAAGVNVDLI
+302 QEIAAAGINVDLI
-315 LQSLQFSPLFA
+315 LQSLHL
-326 SAEPNPVR
+326 SAVE
-334 LGGTESWQQGSVLTQ
+334 GS

-359 RLQVAQAAAVAKQIG
+359 RAQAAQAAAVARKVG
-374 QELKCAAVLVDE
+374 QELGCREVLVDE

-430 CVVADERAGEAAL
+430 CVVAAERAGEAAL
-443 ALGEAFQVIPH
+443 ALGEAFQVIPQ

-464 DPLPSDHPV
+464 DPLLRNHPV

-496 AAHLFGG
+496 AAHLFGR
-503 LAAAGIIVDTIIQ
+503 LAEAGVIVDTIIQ
-516 SQRGYHNGIPSTD
+516 SQRSYHNGLPSND

-542 EAVCRQVAEELQAA
+542 EAVCCQVAEELQAA

-576 YPGVAARLFKAL
+576 YPGVAARFFAAL

-620 AHRAFALDRP
+620 VHRAFELDRP